1 MLFFPENQTRAQRNV
16 WQRFPWWNTLDE
28 HADTA
33 VSQLW
38 ALHVREA
45 MRLQKLTFQHLK
57 NWGKRL
63 LHTPSQVTIVS
74 HFTLPPS
81 PILPAILQNPTS
93 EDMKVQ
99 NNRTVKI
106 AAGMALC
113 IHSSGS
119 RVFRFPSLC
128 PSQQPHVRD
137 SYAARCFC
145 KHQAATFRLSLPFIH
160 PDTLEIK
167 CRVGKLRS

>member
-1 MLFFPENQTRAQRNV
+1 MGTSCER
-16 WQRFPWWNTLDE
+16 
-28 HADTA
+28 
-33 VSQLW
+33 SY
-38 ALHVREA
+38 EA
-45 MRLQKLTFQHLK
+45 AEACISTSEKL
-57 NWGKRL
+57 GKRL

-81 PILPAILQNPTS
+81 PLLPAILQNPTS

-113 IHSSGS
+113 ICSSGS

-128 PSQQPHVRD
+128 PVQQPHVRD
-137 SYAARCFC
+137 SYAARFFC
-145 KHQAATFRLSLPFIH
+145 KYQAATTRLSLCLLS
-160 PDTLEIK
+160 TLIPLKSNVE
-167 CRVGKLRS
+167 LEN

>member
-1 MLFFPENQTRAQRNV
+1 MGTSCKR
-16 WQRFPWWNTLDE
+16 
-28 HADTA
+28 
-33 VSQLW
+33 SY
-38 ALHVREA
+38 EA
-45 MRLQKLTFQHLK
+45 AEACISTSEKL
-57 NWGKRL
+57 GKRL

-74 HFTLPPS
+74 HFILPPS
-81 PILPAILQNPTS
+81 PLLPAILQNPTS

-99 NNRTVKI
+99 NNRTAKI

-128 PSQQPHVRD
+128 PAQHPQCARFICSQVLLQIPSCHHL
-137 SYAARCFC
+137 AF
-145 KHQAATFRLSLPFIH
+145 SLPFIH